1 MNLIRMLEG
10 AQGGHFYATVAA
22 SIGAD
27 AEATRAAMESL
38 CPSIAQELQT
48 RAAEDDGLM
57 QALMEV
63 LEDGSQ
69 GPPLEDAG
77 ALTHAEAIK
86 DGEAILEDVY
96 GSLAAAESALR
107 AAAPDISGAAFPKL
121 AAISATAVVAAL
133 VQAQMPM
140 MLTGAQPAMSGGGI
154 LGTIVDALVKGVMQE
169 ATRQLKRRTT
179 SRWRSSRTS
188 SRKRKT
194 AATKRATARKST
206 TRKTTTRKASA
217 RKKAPGRRSSSI
229 SIEDIFRDIFG
240 SNRNS

>member
-10 AQGGHFYATVAA
+10 AQGGHLYATVAA

-38 CPSIAQELQT
+38 CPSIAHELKA

-63 LEDGSQ
+63 LEDGAQ
-69 GPPLEDAG
+69 GLPLEDAG
-77 ALTHAEAIK
+77 ALTDAEAIK

-96 GSLAAAESALR
+96 GSSAAAESSLR
-107 AAAPDISGAAFPKL
+107 AAAPDIAETAFPKL
-121 AAISATAVVAAL
+121 AAISATAVVASL
-133 VQAQMPM
+133 VQANMPM

-154 LGTIVDALVKGVMQE
+154 LGTIVDALVKGVVQE

-194 AATKRATARKST
+194 ASTKRTTARKST
-206 TRKTTTRKASA
+206 TRKTTIRKASA
-217 RKKAPGRRSSSI
+217 RRKAPGRRSSSM
-229 SIEDIFRDIFG
+229 SVEDIFRDIFG